1 MFHKKNLQTEWKVFS
16 IDHLSYQDVPLKQDF
31 RDNSEQRFKILK
43 KMNKKISNQMIK
55 SISLLIRQ
63 NTSIQQ
69 KNVFLQFKEDT
80 LRQYQLGD
88 LPSIKIIN
96 ELITLLDII
105 EVEAD
110 LNIHIIAITSDNF
123 LDGLMLLIHKWVL
136 KT

>member
-1 MFHKKNLQTEWKVFS
+1 
-16 IDHLSYQDVPLKQDF
+16 
-31 RDNSEQRFKILK
+31 
-43 KMNKKISNQMIK
+43 MNKKISNQMIK